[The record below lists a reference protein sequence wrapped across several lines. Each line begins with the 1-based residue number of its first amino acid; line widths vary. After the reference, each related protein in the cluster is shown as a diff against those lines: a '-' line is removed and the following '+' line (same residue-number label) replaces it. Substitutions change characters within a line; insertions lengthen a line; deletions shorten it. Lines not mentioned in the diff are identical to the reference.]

1 MSDQEKRMESCSH
14 VWEYYTQTFDDV
26 FLRCPRCGMVRI
38 AMPGETAA
46 RVSRE
51 LLIRHDGKDGDV

>member
-1 MSDQEKRMESCSH
+1 MTDQEKRMESCSH

-38 AMPGETAA
+38 AAPGETVA
-46 RVSRE
+46 RVSRPQMS
-51 LLIRHDGKDGDV
+51 RDGEKDG

>member
-1 MSDQEKRMESCSH
+1 MTDEMERCPH
-14 VWEYYTQTFDDV
+14 VWVYDHRQFDDV

-46 RVSRE
+46 RVYRE
-51 LLIRHDGKDGDV
+51 LKIRHDEKDGDV

>member
-1 MSDQEKRMESCSH
+1 MTDQEKKMESCSH

-38 AMPGETAA
+38 AAPGETVA
-46 RVSRE
+46 RVNRPQMSR
-51 LLIRHDGKDGDV
+51 DGEKDG

>member
-1 MSDQEKRMESCSH
+1 MTDQEKRMEECH
-14 VWEYYTQTFDDV
+14 HIWEYYTTTFDDV

-38 AMPGETAA
+38 AYPGERAA

-51 LLIRHDGKDGDV
+51 LKIWHDGEEGDC